1 MNKQKVDERLV
12 EIALNR
18 LGREIET
25 KRGTIPH
32 WFLVGYHEAICDI
45 IWDYTKT
52 GLKSLDWEG
61 YMKEQMNKGWVK
73 IGTIPIKDIK
83 LNHGGKK
90 NEV

>member
-1 MNKQKVDERLV
+1 
-12 EIALNR
+12 
-18 LGREIET
+18 
-25 KRGTIPH
+25 
-32 WFLVGYHEAICDI
+32 LVGYHEAICDI